1 MVHIQAYRAPEPP
14 SRIFPECVS
23 FQMFDNSLSVLNFLI
38 NISEK
43 PKATPT
49 VCSNV
54 YSTSWTLTF
63 YSDSINLDLASLS
76 LFIRITY
83 DCFHDELK
91 QVVWEISAIEGT
103 TNNDCHQNIF
113 QTAALSLTWNTEV
126 RIQPICYS
134 NRLEKF
140 IHSYSS
146 FPSAEV

>member
-1 MVHIQAYRAPEPP
+1 M
-14 SRIFPECVS
+14 
-23 FQMFDNSLSVLNFLI
+23 
-38 NISEK
+38 
-43 PKATPT
+43 
-49 VCSNV
+49 CSNV
-54 YSTSWTLTF
+54 YPTSTF

-83 DCFHDELK
+83 DCFHDDLK
-91 QVVWEISAIEGT
+91 QVVWDISAIEGT

-134 NRLEKF
+134 NPLGKF

-146 FPSAEV
+146 TSPKISLQHFLSQAKSEWSPMASSVSELCCNRSGRSLFSSFYT